1 MGKMGWLLVLC
12 PIERNEDKWAKWDGC
27 WFSVQLSAT
36 KTNGQNGKSKQ
47 LNGIVGIVSG
57 MPSSL
62 TSTTGT
68 SPTAI
73 MKVCANAIILP
84 ISLLA
89 MLTFKGINGITC
101 KSYGTHGCSISENN
115 NVDHI
120 NKGCVNKGEEIEEER
135 FHRFYCN
142 GDTRYRFDFQ
152 VCNNTDL
159 CNEHL
164 HNPPIITTTE
174 TTTTTTTPT
183 TTPTTTT
190 TTSTT
195 TTTEP
200 TTTSTEP
207 TTTSTTPTTTST
219 TPTTTTTKPT
229 TTTTK
234 RTPKT
239 TTTPTTT
246 TTMPTT
252 TTPQYFFGFQFGPYK
267 VEPPCETD
275 CHFGIQLGP
284 VKKK

>member
-1 MGKMGWLLVLC
+1 
-12 PIERNEDKWAKWDGC
+12 
-27 WFSVQLSAT
+27 
-36 KTNGQNGKSKQ
+36 
-47 LNGIVGIVSG
+47 
-57 MPSSL
+57 
-62 TSTTGT
+62 
-68 SPTAI
+68 
-73 MKVCANAIILP
+73 MKVCANAIILS

-89 MLTFKGINGITC
+89 MLTFNGINGITC
-101 KSYGTHGCSISENN
+101 KHSWTHGCSTSGNCYSVLCLIDNK
-115 NVDHI
+115 VDNI

-135 FHRFYCN
+135 YHRFFCN
-142 GDTRYRFDFQ
+142 GGTRYRLDFQ
-152 VCNNTDL
+152 VCNNTDF

-164 HNPPIITTTE
+164 HNPP
-174 TTTTTTTPT
+174 
-183 TTPTTTT
+183 
-190 TTSTT
+190 TT

-200 TTTSTEP
+200 TTTTTKP

-229 TTTTK
+229 TTTTTPTTTTTK

-246 TTMPTT
+246 TTAPTT